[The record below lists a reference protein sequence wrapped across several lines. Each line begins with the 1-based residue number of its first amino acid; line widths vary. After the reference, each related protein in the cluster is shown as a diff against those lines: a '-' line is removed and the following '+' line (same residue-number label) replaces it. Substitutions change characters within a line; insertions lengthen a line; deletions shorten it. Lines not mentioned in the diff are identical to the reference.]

1 VQKLQEEEQALAKEL
16 AKLKTQADLKRGT
29 IQDEEKHIEELQA
42 AVEEVSKRAHL
53 GKDERVAHNSHAS
66 SQTQLSAQRDE
77 KKKTMGGASERFA
90 ALKSSYE
97 ASVASL
103 QQSED
108 LLQSLVTGL
117 SSSSTDSSSSGY
129 MGQLAAARAKLASIG
144 SEAEQAR
151 LRADHLQRELKEK
164 EPRAKKAEGE
174 GRGLI
179 SELEKAK
186 EAQAKLEVELAN
198 AGWDEEREV
207 GLRTAKEAAAA
218 KVRELVDKKDAIKS
232 RLAGLDFRYA
242 DPTPNFD
249 RSKVKGLVAT
259 LVEVDP
265 ENYKNATALE
275 VCAGGRLF
283 NVRQSCA
290 FDQGRK

>member
-1 VQKLQEEEQALAKEL
+1 VPKLQAEEQEL
-16 AKLKTQADLKRGT
+16 AKNLARLKTQADLKRSS
-29 IQDEEKHIEELQA
+29 IKDEEKRIEELQT
-42 AVEEVSKRAHL
+42 AVEEVSFQ
-53 GKDERVAHNSHAS
+53 DNVSHQSQMLES
-66 SQTQLSAQRDE
+66 SLLIRMFSQLTVQRNE
-77 KKKTMGGASERFA
+77 KKEAMGTASERFA
-90 ALKSSYE
+90 TLKSTYD

-117 SSSSTDSSSSGY
+117 SSSSAADSSSSGY

-151 LRADHLQRELKEK
+151 LRTEHLQRELKDK

-179 SELEKAK
+179 SELESTK
-186 EAQAKLEVELAN
+186 EARAKLEAELAN
-198 AGWDEEREV
+198 LGWDEQSEV
-207 GLRTAKEAAAA
+207 DLRAAKEKASAQ
-218 KVRELVDKKDAIKS
+218 VRELVEKKDAIRG
-232 RLAGLDFRYA
+232 RLAGLDFHYS
-242 DPTPNFD
+242 DPTRDFD

-259 LVEVDP
+259 LVEI
-265 ENYKNATALE
+265 ESANYKSATALE

-283 NVRQSCA
+283 NVR
-290 FDQGRK
+290 FLL